1 MLWVSFDQLNHEQR
15 EIKMGRLDGKRM
27 VITGSSRSLGRH
39 FALAC
44 AAEGASLIINGT
56 NETALEGVLE
66 EISALGTPV
75 HAVAGSVADTDICS
89 TLVDTCVN
97 KFGGI
102 DVMVNNAGIVRDR
115 TLMKMSD
122 ADFDEVIAVNLRG
135 PFLCTRQAA
144 VAMREQEAGG
154 HIIQITSASGLIGNF
169 GQTNYA
175 AAKAGLMGMMY
186 TAVKELERY
195 NIRCNA
201 MWPVARTDMTQP
213 LIDRAEKSAAELGFG
228 EPEDVAQG
236 LVWLASDAA
245 ANYNGQCLTFN
256 GLKTALWRGPT
267 EEYVKREQ
275 QPISIEELEGYYAE
289 LEPLPIY
296 NSRGDL

>member
-1 MLWVSFDQLNHEQR
+1 
-15 EIKMGRLDGKRM
+15 M

-44 AAEGASLIINGT
+44 AGEGASLVINGT
-56 NETALEGVLE
+56 NREALAAVEQ
-66 EISALGTPV
+66 EISALGAPV
-75 HAVAGSVADTDICS
+75 HAVPGSVSDTDICS
-89 TLVDTCVN
+89 ELVDSCVE

-122 ADFDEVIAVNLRG
+122 DDFDEVIAVNLRG

-144 VAMREQEAGG
+144 VAMREQETGG
-154 HIIQITSASGLIGNF
+154 HIIQITSASGLVGNF

-186 TAVKELERY
+186 TAVKELGRY
-195 NIRCNA
+195 DIRCNA

-213 LIDRAEKSAAELGFG
+213 IIDRAEKPAAELGFG

-236 LVWLASDAA
+236 LVWLASDRAA
-245 ANYNGQCLTFN
+245 HLNGQCLTFN

-267 EEYVKREQ
+267 EEYVKRQ
-275 QPISIEELEGYYAE
+275 DTPISIEGLEEYYAE

-296 NSRGDL
+296 STRGE

>member
-1 MLWVSFDQLNHEQR
+1 MD
-15 EIKMGRLDGKRM
+15 RLKGKRI

-44 AAEGASLIINGT
+44 AAEGASLIVNGT
-56 NETALEGVLE
+56 NEEALADVAREVADFGV
-66 EISALGTPV
+66 AV
-75 HAVAGSVADTDICS
+75 HAVVGSVAETEVCNA
-89 TLVDTCVN
+89 LVDTCVD

-122 ADFDEVIAVNLRG
+122 EDFDEVIAVNLRG
-135 PFLCTRQAA
+135 PFLCTRSAA
-144 VAMREQEAGG
+144 VAMKAQGSG
-154 HIIQITSASGLIGNF
+154 HIIQITSASGLVGNF

-186 TAVKELERY
+186 TAAKELGRY

-213 LIDRAEKSAAELGFG
+213 LIDHSDATALELGFG
-228 EPEDVAQG
+228 EPEDVAMG

-245 ANYNGQCLTFN
+245 ERFNSQCLTFN
-256 GLKTALWRGPT
+256 GLKTALWRSPS
-267 EEYVKREQ
+267 EDYIKQEQ
-275 QPISIEELEGYYAE
+275 QAISIEELEGYYAE
-289 LEPLPIY
+289 LSPIPIY
-296 NSRGDL
+296 SSRG

>member
-1 MLWVSFDQLNHEQR
+1 MD
-15 EIKMGRLDGKRM
+15 RLKGKRI

-44 AAEGASLIINGT
+44 AAEGASLIVNGT
-56 NETALEGVLE
+56 NEE
-66 EISALGTPV
+66 ALGDVAREVADLGVAV
-75 HAVAGSVADTDICS
+75 HAVLGSVAETEVCNA
-89 TLVDTCVN
+89 LVETCVD

-115 TLMKMSD
+115 TLIKMSD
-122 ADFDEVIAVNLRG
+122 EDFDEVIAVNLRG
-135 PFLCTRQAA
+135 PFLCTRSAA
-144 VAMREQEAGG
+144 VAMKAQGSG
-154 HIIQITSASGLIGNF
+154 HIIQITSASGLVGNF

-186 TAVKELERY
+186 TAAKELGRY

-213 LIDRAEKSAAELGFG
+213 LIDHSDATALELGFG
-228 EPEDVAQG
+228 EPEDVAMG

-245 ANYNGQCLTFN
+245 ERFNSQCLTFN
-256 GLKTALWRGPT
+256 GLKTALWRSPS
-267 EEYVKREQ
+267 EDYIKQEQ
-275 QPISIEELEGYYAE
+275 QAISIEELEGYYAE
-289 LEPLPIY
+289 LSPIPIY
-296 NSRGDL
+296 SSRG

>member
-1 MLWVSFDQLNHEQR
+1 MD
-15 EIKMGRLDGKRM
+15 RLKGKRI

-44 AAEGASLIINGT
+44 AAEGASLIVNGT
-56 NETALEGVLE
+56 NEEALADVAREVADLGV
-66 EISALGTPV
+66 AV
-75 HAVAGSVADTDICS
+75 HAVVGSVAETQVCNA
-89 TLVDTCVN
+89 LVETCVD

-122 ADFDEVIAVNLRG
+122 EDFDEVIAVNLRG
-135 PFLCTRQAA
+135 PFLCTRSAA
-144 VAMREQEAGG
+144 VAMKAQGSG
-154 HIIQITSASGLIGNF
+154 HIIQITSASGLVGNF

-186 TAVKELERY
+186 TAAKELGRY

-213 LIDRAEKSAAELGFG
+213 LIDKSDATALELGFG
-228 EPEDVAQG
+228 EPEDVAMG

-245 ANYNGQCLTFN
+245 ERFNSQCLTFN
-256 GLKTALWRGPT
+256 GLKTALWRSPS
-267 EEYVKREQ
+267 EEYIKQEQ
-275 QPISIEELEGYYAE
+275 QAISIEELEGYYAE
-289 LEPLPIY
+289 LSPIPIY
-296 NSRGDL
+296 SSRG

>member
-1 MLWVSFDQLNHEQR
+1 MD
-15 EIKMGRLDGKRM
+15 RLKGKRI

-44 AAEGASLIINGT
+44 AAEGASLIVNGT
-56 NETALEGVLE
+56 NEEALADVAREVADLGV
-66 EISALGTPV
+66 AV
-75 HAVAGSVADTDICS
+75 HAVVGSVAETEVCNA
-89 TLVDTCVN
+89 LVETCVD

-115 TLMKMSD
+115 TLIKMSD
-122 ADFDEVIAVNLRG
+122 EDFDEVIAVNLRG
-135 PFLCTRQAA
+135 PFLCTRSAA
-144 VAMREQEAGG
+144 VAMKAQGSG
-154 HIIQITSASGLIGNF
+154 HIIQITSASGLVGNF

-186 TAVKELERY
+186 TAAKELGRY

-213 LIDRAEKSAAELGFG
+213 LIDNSDATALELGFG
-228 EPEDVAQG
+228 EPEDVAMG

-245 ANYNGQCLTFN
+245 ERFNSQCLTFN
-256 GLKTALWRGPT
+256 GLKTALWRSPS
-267 EEYVKREQ
+267 EDYIKQEQ
-275 QPISIEELEGYYAE
+275 QAISIEELEGYYAE
-289 LEPLPIY
+289 LSPIPIY
-296 NSRGDL
+296 SSRG

>member
-1 MLWVSFDQLNHEQR
+1 MD
-15 EIKMGRLDGKRM
+15 RLKGKRI

-44 AAEGASLIINGT
+44 AAEGASLIVNGT
-56 NETALEGVLE
+56 NEEALADVAREVADLGV
-66 EISALGTPV
+66 AV
-75 HAVAGSVADTDICS
+75 HAVVGSVAKTEVCNA
-89 TLVDTCVN
+89 LVDTCVD

-115 TLMKMSD
+115 TLIKMSD
-122 ADFDEVIAVNLRG
+122 EDFDEVIAVNLRG
-135 PFLCTRQAA
+135 PFLCTRSAA
-144 VAMREQEAGG
+144 VAMKAQGSG
-154 HIIQITSASGLIGNF
+154 HIIQITSASGLVGNF

-186 TAVKELERY
+186 TAAKELGRY

-213 LIDRAEKSAAELGFG
+213 LIDHSDATALELGFG
-228 EPEDVAQG
+228 EPEDVAMG

-245 ANYNGQCLTFN
+245 ERFNSQCLTFN
-256 GLKTALWRGPT
+256 GLKTALWRSPS
-267 EEYVKREQ
+267 EDYIKQEQ
-275 QPISIEELEGYYAE
+275 QAISIEELEGYYAE
-289 LEPLPIY
+289 LSPIPIY
-296 NSRGDL
+296 SSRG

>member
-1 MLWVSFDQLNHEQR
+1 MD
-15 EIKMGRLDGKRM
+15 RLKGKRI

-44 AAEGASLIINGT
+44 AAEGASLIVNGT
-56 NETALEGVLE
+56 NEEALADVAREVADLGV
-66 EISALGTPV
+66 AV
-75 HAVAGSVADTDICS
+75 HAVLGSVAETEVCNA
-89 TLVDTCVN
+89 LVETCVD

-122 ADFDEVIAVNLRG
+122 EDFDEVIAVNLRG
-135 PFLCTRQAA
+135 PFLCTRSAA
-144 VAMREQEAGG
+144 VAMKAQGSG
-154 HIIQITSASGLIGNF
+154 HIIQITSASGLVGNF

-186 TAVKELERY
+186 TAAKELGRY

-213 LIDRAEKSAAELGFG
+213 LIDKSDATALELGFG
-228 EPEDVAQG
+228 EPEDVAMG

-245 ANYNGQCLTFN
+245 ERFNSQCLTFN
-256 GLKTALWRGPT
+256 GLKTALWRSPS
-267 EEYVKREQ
+267 EEYIKQEQ
-275 QPISIEELEGYYAE
+275 QAISIEELEGYYAE
-289 LEPLPIY
+289 LSPIPIY
-296 NSRGDL
+296 SSRG

>member
-1 MLWVSFDQLNHEQR
+1 MN
-15 EIKMGRLDGKRM
+15 RLAGKRM

-56 NETALEGVLE
+56 NATALAAVQA
-66 EISALGTPV
+66 EIEALGTPV
-75 HAVAGSVADTDICS
+75 HAVAGSVSEASVCAA
-89 TLVDTCVN
+89 LVETCVD

-122 ADFDEVIAVNLRG
+122 EDFDEVIAVNLRG

-144 VAMREQEAGG
+144 LAMREQGSG
-154 HIIQITSASGLIGNF
+154 HIIQITSASGLVGNF

-175 AAKAGLMGMMY
+175 AAKAGLMGIMY
-186 TAVKELERY
+186 TAAKELERY
-195 NIRCNA
+195 HIRSNA

-213 LIDRAEKSAAELGFG
+213 LIDRAGKTAAELGFG

-245 ANYNGQCLTFN
+245 AQHNGQCLTFN

-267 EEYVKREQ
+267 EEYVKQEQ
-275 QPISIEELEGYYAE
+275 APISIEDLEGYYAE
-289 LEPLPIY
+289 LDPIPIY
-296 NSRGDL
+296 STRS

>member
-1 MLWVSFDQLNHEQR
+1 MD
-15 EIKMGRLDGKRM
+15 RLKGKRI

-44 AAEGASLIINGT
+44 AAEGASLIVNGT
-56 NETALEGVLE
+56 NEEALADVAREVADLGV
-66 EISALGTPV
+66 AV
-75 HAVAGSVADTDICS
+75 HAVVGSVAETEVCNA
-89 TLVDTCVN
+89 LVETCVD

-122 ADFDEVIAVNLRG
+122 EDFDEVIAVNLRG
-135 PFLCTRQAA
+135 PFLCTRSAA
-144 VAMREQEAGG
+144 VAMKAQGSG
-154 HIIQITSASGLIGNF
+154 HIIQITSASGLVGNF

-186 TAVKELERY
+186 TAAKELGRY

-213 LIDRAEKSAAELGFG
+213 LIDHSDATALELGFG
-228 EPEDVAQG
+228 EPEDVAMG

-245 ANYNGQCLTFN
+245 ERFNSQCLTFN
-256 GLKTALWRGPT
+256 GLKTALWRSPS
-267 EEYVKREQ
+267 EEYIKQEQ
-275 QPISIEELEGYYAE
+275 QAISIEELEGYYAE
-289 LEPLPIY
+289 LSPIPIY
-296 NSRGDL
+296 SSRG

>member
-1 MLWVSFDQLNHEQR
+1 MD
-15 EIKMGRLDGKRM
+15 RLKGKRI

-44 AAEGASLIINGT
+44 AAEGASLIVNGT
-56 NETALEGVLE
+56 NEEALADVAREVADFGV
-66 EISALGTPV
+66 AV
-75 HAVAGSVADTDICS
+75 HAVVGSVAETEVCNA
-89 TLVDTCVN
+89 LVDTCVD

-122 ADFDEVIAVNLRG
+122 EDFDEVIAVNLRG
-135 PFLCTRQAA
+135 PFLCTRSAA
-144 VAMREQEAGG
+144 VAMKAQGSG
-154 HIIQITSASGLIGNF
+154 HIIQITSASGLVGNF

-186 TAVKELERY
+186 TAAKELGRY

-213 LIDRAEKSAAELGFG
+213 LIDKSDATALELGFG
-228 EPEDVAQG
+228 EPEDVAMG

-245 ANYNGQCLTFN
+245 ERFNSQCLTFN
-256 GLKTALWRGPT
+256 ELKTALWRSPS
-267 EEYVKREQ
+267 ENYIKQEQ
-275 QPISIEELEGYYAE
+275 QAISIEELEGYYAE
-289 LEPLPIY
+289 LSPIPIY
-296 NSRGDL
+296 SSRG

>member
-1 MLWVSFDQLNHEQR
+1 MD
-15 EIKMGRLDGKRM
+15 RLKGKRM

-44 AAEGASLIINGT
+44 AAEGASLIVNGT
-56 NETALEGVLE
+56 NEEALAAVAREVADLGV
-66 EISALGTPV
+66 AV
-75 HAVAGSVADTDICS
+75 HAVVGSVAETEVCNA
-89 TLVDTCVN
+89 LVGTCVD

-122 ADFDEVIAVNLRG
+122 EDFDEVIAVNLRG
-135 PFLCTRQAA
+135 PFLCTRSAA
-144 VAMREQEAGG
+144 VAMKAQGSG
-154 HIIQITSASGLIGNF
+154 HIIQITSASGLVGNF

-186 TAVKELERY
+186 TAAKELGRY

-213 LIDRAEKSAAELGFG
+213 LIDKSDATALELGFG
-228 EPEDVAQG
+228 EPEDVAMG

-245 ANYNGQCLTFN
+245 ERFNSQCLTFN
-256 GLKTALWRGPT
+256 GLKTALWRSPS
-267 EEYVKREQ
+267 EDYIKQEQ
-275 QPISIEELEGYYAE
+275 QAISIEELEGYYAE
-289 LEPLPIY
+289 LSPIPIY
-296 NSRGDL
+296 SSRG

>member
-1 MLWVSFDQLNHEQR
+1 MD
-15 EIKMGRLDGKRM
+15 RLKGKRI

-44 AAEGASLIINGT
+44 AAEGASLIVNGT
-56 NETALEGVLE
+56 NEEALADVAREVADLGV
-66 EISALGTPV
+66 AV
-75 HAVAGSVADTDICS
+75 HAVVGSVAETEVCNA
-89 TLVDTCVN
+89 LVDTCVD

-115 TLMKMSD
+115 TLIKMSD
-122 ADFDEVIAVNLRG
+122 EDFDEVIAVNLRG
-135 PFLCTRQAA
+135 PFLCTRSAA
-144 VAMREQEAGG
+144 VAMKAQGSG
-154 HIIQITSASGLIGNF
+154 HIIQITSASGLVGNF

-186 TAVKELERY
+186 TAAKELGRY

-213 LIDRAEKSAAELGFG
+213 LIDKSDATALELGFG
-228 EPEDVAQG
+228 EPEDVAMG

-245 ANYNGQCLTFN
+245 ERFNSQCLTFN
-256 GLKTALWRGPT
+256 GLKTALWRSPS
-267 EEYVKREQ
+267 EEYIKQEQ
-275 QPISIEELEGYYAE
+275 QAISIEELEGYYAE
-289 LEPLPIY
+289 LSPIPIY
-296 NSRGDL
+296 SSRG

>member
-1 MLWVSFDQLNHEQR
+1 MD
-15 EIKMGRLDGKRM
+15 RLKGKRM

-44 AAEGASLIINGT
+44 AAEGASLIVNGT
-56 NETALEGVLE
+56 NEEALADVAREVADLGV
-66 EISALGTPV
+66 AV
-75 HAVAGSVADTDICS
+75 HAVVGSVAETEVCNA
-89 TLVDTCVN
+89 LVETCVD

-115 TLMKMSD
+115 TLIKMSD
-122 ADFDEVIAVNLRG
+122 EDFDEVIAVNLRG
-135 PFLCTRQAA
+135 PFLCTRSAA
-144 VAMREQEAGG
+144 VAMKAQGSG
-154 HIIQITSASGLIGNF
+154 HIIQITSASGLVGNF

-186 TAVKELERY
+186 TAAKELGRY

-213 LIDRAEKSAAELGFG
+213 LIDHSDATALELGFG
-228 EPEDVAQG
+228 EPEDVAMG

-245 ANYNGQCLTFN
+245 ERFNSQCLTFN
-256 GLKTALWRGPT
+256 GLKTALWRSPS
-267 EEYVKREQ
+267 EDYIKQEQ
-275 QPISIEELEGYYAE
+275 QAISIEELEGYYAE
-289 LEPLPIY
+289 LSPIPIY
-296 NSRGDL
+296 SSRG

>member
-1 MLWVSFDQLNHEQR
+1 
-15 EIKMGRLDGKRM
+15 MGRLDGKRM

-56 NETALEGVLE
+56 NESALAAVE
-66 EISALGTPV
+66 EELAALGTPV
-75 HAVAGSVADTDICS
+75 HAVPGSVCETAVCNA
-89 TLVDTCVN
+89 LVETCVSR
-97 KFGGI
+97 FGGI

-122 ADFDEVIAVNLRG
+122 EDFDEVIAVNLRG
-135 PFLCTRQAA
+135 PFLCTRAA
-144 VAMREQEAGG
+144 ALAMREQESG
-154 HIIQITSASGLIGNF
+154 HIIQITSASGLVGNF

-186 TAVKELERY
+186 TATKELSRY

-213 LIDRAEKSAAELGFG
+213 LIDKAGKAAQEMGFG
-228 EPEDVAQG
+228 EPEDVAKG

-245 ANYNGQCLTFN
+245 NAFNGQCLTFN
-256 GLKTALWRGPT
+256 GLKTALWHSPR
-267 EEYVKREQ
+267 EEYIKQQQ
-275 QPISIEELEGYYAE
+275 QPISLEELEGYYAQ
-289 LEPLPIY
+289 LAPLPIY
-296 NSRGDL
+296 SSRG

>member
-1 MLWVSFDQLNHEQR
+1 
-15 EIKMGRLDGKRM
+15 M

-44 AAEGASLIINGT
+44 AAEGASLVINGT
-56 NETALEGVLE
+56 NEKALAEVENEVAAMG
-66 EISALGTPV
+66 APV
-75 HAVAGSVADTDICS
+75 RAVPGSVAETAVCDK
-89 TLVDTCVN
+89 LVETCVSD
-97 KFGGI
+97 FGGI

-122 ADFDEVIAVNLRG
+122 DDFDEVIAVNLRG
-135 PFLCTRQAA
+135 PFLCTRAAA
-144 VAMREQEAGG
+144 VAMREQGSG
-154 HIIQITSASGLIGNF
+154 HIIQITSASGLVGNF

-186 TAVKELERY
+186 TAIKELERY

-213 LIDRAEKSAAELGFG
+213 LINKSGKTALELGFG
-228 EPEDVAQG
+228 EPEDVAGG

-245 ANYNGQCLTFN
+245 GKFNGQCLTFN
-256 GLKTALWRGPT
+256 GLKTALWRSPA
-267 EEYVKREQ
+267 EEYVKQEQ
-275 QPISIEELEGYYAE
+275 HPISIEELEGYYAE
-289 LEPLPIY
+289 LEPIPIY
-296 NSRGDL
+296 STRG

>member
-1 MLWVSFDQLNHEQR
+1 MD
-15 EIKMGRLDGKRM
+15 RLKGKRI

-44 AAEGASLIINGT
+44 AAEGASLIVNGT
-56 NETALEGVLE
+56 NEEALADVAREVADLGV
-66 EISALGTPV
+66 AV
-75 HAVAGSVADTDICS
+75 HAVVGSVAETEVCNA
-89 TLVDTCVN
+89 LVETCVD

-115 TLMKMSD
+115 TLIKMSD
-122 ADFDEVIAVNLRG
+122 EDFDEVIAVNLRG
-135 PFLCTRQAA
+135 PFLCTRSAA
-144 VAMREQEAGG
+144 VAMKAQGSG
-154 HIIQITSASGLIGNF
+154 HIIQITSASGLVGNF

-186 TAVKELERY
+186 TAAKELGRY

-213 LIDRAEKSAAELGFG
+213 LIDKSDATALELGFG
-228 EPEDVAQG
+228 EPEDVAMG

-245 ANYNGQCLTFN
+245 ERFNSQCLTFN
-256 GLKTALWRGPT
+256 GLKTALWRSPS
-267 EEYVKREQ
+267 ENYIKQEQ
-275 QPISIEELEGYYAE
+275 QAISIEELEGYYAE
-289 LEPLPIY
+289 LSPIPIY
-296 NSRGDL
+296 SSRG

>member
-1 MLWVSFDQLNHEQR
+1 MD
-15 EIKMGRLDGKRM
+15 RLKGKRI

-44 AAEGASLIINGT
+44 AAEGASLIVNGT
-56 NETALEGVLE
+56 NEEALADVAREVADLGV
-66 EISALGTPV
+66 AV
-75 HAVAGSVADTDICS
+75 HAVVGSVAETEVCNA
-89 TLVDTCVN
+89 LVDTCVD

-115 TLMKMSD
+115 TLIKMSD
-122 ADFDEVIAVNLRG
+122 EDFDEVIAVNLRG
-135 PFLCTRQAA
+135 PFLCTRSAA
-144 VAMREQEAGG
+144 VAMKAQGSG
-154 HIIQITSASGLIGNF
+154 HIIQITSASGLVGNF

-186 TAVKELERY
+186 TAAKELGRY

-213 LIDRAEKSAAELGFG
+213 LIDNSDATALELGFG
-228 EPEDVAQG
+228 EPEDVAMG

-245 ANYNGQCLTFN
+245 ERFNSQCLTFN
-256 GLKTALWRGPT
+256 GLKTALWRSPS
-267 EEYVKREQ
+267 EDYIKQEQ
-275 QPISIEELEGYYAE
+275 QAISLEELEGYYAE
-289 LEPLPIY
+289 LSPIPIY
-296 NSRGDL
+296 SSRG

>member
-1 MLWVSFDQLNHEQR
+1 MD
-15 EIKMGRLDGKRM
+15 RLKGKRM

-44 AAEGASLIINGT
+44 AAEGASLIVNGT
-56 NETALEGVLE
+56 NEEALAAVAREVADLGV
-66 EISALGTPV
+66 AV
-75 HAVAGSVADTDICS
+75 HAVVGSVAETEVCNA
-89 TLVDTCVN
+89 LVGTCVD

-122 ADFDEVIAVNLRG
+122 EDFDEVIAVNLRG
-135 PFLCTRQAA
+135 PFLCTRSAA
-144 VAMREQEAGG
+144 VAMKAQGSG
-154 HIIQITSASGLIGNF
+154 HIIQITSASGLVGNF

-186 TAVKELERY
+186 TAAKELVRY

-213 LIDRAEKSAAELGFG
+213 LIDKSDATALELGFG
-228 EPEDVAQG
+228 EPEDVAMG

-245 ANYNGQCLTFN
+245 ERFNSQCLTFN
-256 GLKTALWRGPT
+256 GLKTALWRSPS
-267 EEYVKREQ
+267 EDYIKQ
-275 QPISIEELEGYYAE
+275 QQQAISIEELEGYYAE
-289 LEPLPIY
+289 LSPIPIY
-296 NSRGDL
+296 SSRG

>member
-1 MLWVSFDQLNHEQR
+1 
-15 EIKMGRLDGKRM
+15 MGRLNGKRI

-56 NETALEGVLE
+56 NSEALAAVAKEVA
-66 EISALGTPV
+66 ALGAPV
-75 HAVAGSVADTDICS
+75 HAVCGSVAETPVCNA
-89 TLVDTCVN
+89 LVDTCVD

-102 DVMVNNAGIVRDR
+102 DVLVNNAGIVRDR
-115 TLMKMSD
+115 TLLKMSD
-122 ADFDEVIAVNLRG
+122 DDFDEVIAVNLRG
-135 PFLCTRQAA
+135 PFLCTRRAA
-144 VAMREQEAGG
+144 LAMSEQDSG
-154 HIIQITSASGLIGNF
+154 HIIQITSASGLVGNF

-186 TAVKELERY
+186 TATKELARY

-213 LIDRAEKSAAELGFG
+213 LIDKSGKTALELGFG
-228 EPEDVAQG
+228 EPQDVAKG

-245 ANYNGQCLTFN
+245 NRFNGQCLTFN
-256 GLKTALWRGPT
+256 GLKTALWRSPC
-267 EEYVKREQ
+267 EEYVKQEQ
-275 QPISIEELEGYYAE
+275 RPISIEELEGYYAE
-289 LEPLPIY
+289 LAPVPIY
-296 NSRGDL
+296 SSRN

>member
-1 MLWVSFDQLNHEQR
+1 
-15 EIKMGRLDGKRM
+15 M

-44 AAEGASLIINGT
+44 AAQGASLIINGT
-56 NETALEGVLE
+56 NEMALAAVAKEVA
-66 EISALGTPV
+66 ALGAPV
-75 HAVAGSVADTDICS
+75 HAVAGSVAETRVCDA
-89 TLVDTCVN
+89 LVDTCVD

-115 TLMKMSD
+115 TLLKMSD
-122 ADFDEVIAVNLRG
+122 EDFDEVIAVNLRG
-135 PFLCTRQAA
+135 PFLCTRRAA
-144 VAMREQEAGG
+144 LAMSEQGGG
-154 HIIQITSASGLIGNF
+154 HIIQITSASGLVGNF

-186 TAVKELERY
+186 TATKELARY

-213 LIDRAEKSAAELGFG
+213 LIDKSGKTAVELGFG
-228 EPEDVAQG
+228 EPQDVANG

-245 ANYNGQCLTFN
+245 NKFNGQCLTFN
-256 GLKTALWRGPT
+256 GLRTALWRSPC
-267 EEYVKREQ
+267 EEYVKQERH
-275 QPISIEELEGYYAE
+275 PISLDELEGYYAE
-289 LEPLPIY
+289 LAPLPIY
-296 NSRGDL
+296 SSRS

>member
-1 MLWVSFDQLNHEQR
+1 MD
-15 EIKMGRLDGKRM
+15 RLKGKRI

-44 AAEGASLIINGT
+44 AAEGASLIVNGT
-56 NETALEGVLE
+56 NEEALADVAREVADLGV
-66 EISALGTPV
+66 AV
-75 HAVAGSVADTDICS
+75 HAVLGSVAKTEVCNA
-89 TLVDTCVN
+89 LVETCVD

-115 TLMKMSD
+115 TLIKMSD
-122 ADFDEVIAVNLRG
+122 EDFDEVIAVNLRG
-135 PFLCTRQAA
+135 PFLCTRSAA
-144 VAMREQEAGG
+144 VAMKAQGSG
-154 HIIQITSASGLIGNF
+154 HIIQITSASGLVGNF

-186 TAVKELERY
+186 TAAKELGRY

-213 LIDRAEKSAAELGFG
+213 LIDKSDATALELGFG
-228 EPEDVAQG
+228 EPEDVAMG

-245 ANYNGQCLTFN
+245 ERFNSQCLTFN
-256 GLKTALWRGPT
+256 GLKTALWRSPS
-267 EEYVKREQ
+267 EDYIKQEQ
-275 QPISIEELEGYYAE
+275 QAISIEELEGYYAE
-289 LEPLPIY
+289 LSPIPIY
-296 NSRGDL
+296 SSRG